1 MTEADTPRRVE
12 LHRRVAIIRPDVIDV
27 RPSRAALLKPL
38 VWLLIGA
45 GAFAGIALGL
55 NRLPLPVLVALLL
68 IAVVTIPTA
77 GLGVVYGLFGSHV
90 VFDRTKQ
97 SATWQQG
104 LIGLGIGTQELV
116 PFWKIAAIV
125 VEEAGTSPESGG
137 APVEELAQWQ
147 VVLEKT
153 NGRRLVVGGATVPRP
168 LAGQALAAVRDV
180 AEAIA
185 ALTGAPL
192 RMPGSSLVGE
202 GAAAA
207 KATGRLSRRRRARA
221 RSTPN
226 VNRTGAS

>member
-1 MTEADTPRRVE
+1 MTSAGGSRRVE
-12 LHRRVAIIRPDVIDV
+12 LHRRVALIHPDVIEV

-38 VWLLIGA
+38 LWFLIGA

-55 NRLPLPVLVALLL
+55 QHLPVTVLTALLL
-68 IAVVTIPTA
+68 VAVVTIPAA

-90 VFDRTKQ
+90 VFDRRKQ

-104 LIGLGIGTQELV
+104 VIGLGIGTQELV

-125 VEEAGTSPESGG
+125 VEEAGASPESGG

-147 VVLEKT
+147 IVLEKT
-153 NGRRLVVGGATVPRP
+153 SGRRLVVGGATAPRP
-168 LAGQALAAVRDV
+168 LAARALAATCEV

-192 RMPGSSLVGE
+192 RLPEAASGGVASNGVVSRSGS
-202 GAAAA
+202 
-207 KATGRLSRRRRARA
+207 RRRARA
-221 RSTPN
+221 R
-226 VNRTGAS
+226 

>member
-1 MTEADTPRRVE
+1 MPGEAAPRRVE

-38 VWLLIGA
+38 VWFLIGA

-55 NRLPLPVLVALLL
+55 ERLPVPVLVALLI
-68 IAVVTIPTA
+68 IAVVTIPSA

-125 VEEAGTSPESGG
+125 VEEAGASPESGG

-147 VVLEKT
+147 IVLEKT
-153 NGRRLVVGGATVPRP
+153 NGRRLVVGGATAPRL
-168 LAGQALAAVRDV
+168 LAGQALAAVREV

-192 RMPGSSLVGE
+192 RMPGSNLGGQ
-202 GAAAA
+202 GAAEGSGQPPA
-207 KATGRLSRRRRARA
+207 RRRARA
-221 RSTPN
+221 RSTPTQ
-226 VNRTGAS
+226 RRM